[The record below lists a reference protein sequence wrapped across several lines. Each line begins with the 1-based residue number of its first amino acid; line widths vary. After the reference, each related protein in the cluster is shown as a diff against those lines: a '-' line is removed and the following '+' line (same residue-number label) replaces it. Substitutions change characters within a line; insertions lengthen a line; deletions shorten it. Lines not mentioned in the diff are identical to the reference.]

1 VNSAED
7 QFTAPPHGAIF
18 KGSMPS
24 ASPFMLQPKYVAL
37 DTSTWID
44 LFKRQADPIVKDI
57 LDVLNSGQIVVYASF
72 EHVLELV
79 AHSDQSVRLEQLDFF
94 RLVKLIGSPKPI
106 SFPAPWRNSPPCGSY
121 GDVQAC
127 KSLRSRLC
135 SKTRA

>member
-7 QFTAPPHGAIF
+7 QFTVPPMEQFF

-24 ASPFMLQPKYVAL
+24 ASPFTLQPKYVAL

-44 LFKRQADPIVKDI
+44 LFKHRAGPIVKDI

>member
-1 VNSAED
+1 MNSAED
-7 QFTAPPHGAIF
+7 QFTVPPMEQFF

-24 ASPFMLQPKYVAL
+24 ASPFTLQPKYVAL

-94 RLVKLIGSPKPI
+94 RLVNLIDSPKPI
-106 SFPAPWRNSPPCGSY
+106 SRVMWSAGFCTG
-121 GDVQAC
+121 G
-127 KSLRSRLC
+127 RSRLARQDC
-135 SKTRA
+135 SP